1 MLKLDLIYHDYLGEN
16 EGVIPELIAATP
28 GHQLSPTGEP
38 IPRFKVTD
46 IPGLAEL
53 AFYMLK
59 QQKLAAI
66 RDPDYEFDTAA
77 ATETSHDWLVSPE
90 TGVVT
95 DEQVEEAL
103 DIALS
108 RMRSDPLFQEP

>member
-1 MLKLDLIYHDYLGEN
+1 MLELTYHDYLGEN

-28 GHQLSPTGEP
+28 GHQLSPTGEVL
-38 IPRFKVTD
+38 PRFKVTD
-46 IPGLAEL
+46 IAGLAEL

-59 QQKLAAI
+59 QQRIAAN
-66 RDPDYEFDTAA
+66 RDPDYEFEEDA
-77 ATETSHDWLVSPE
+77 ATETCHDWLVSPE
-90 TGVVT
+90 EGTVT

-103 DIALS
+103 NIALS

>member
-1 MLKLDLIYHDYLGEN
+1 MLNLTYHDYLGEN
-16 EGVIPELIAATP
+16 EGVITELVAATP
-28 GHQLSPTGEP
+28 GHQLSPDGQP

-46 IPGLAEL
+46 IAGLAEL

-66 RDPDYEFDTAA
+66 RDPDYEFEEAA

-108 RMRSDPLFQEP
+108 RMRSDPVFQEP

>member
-46 IPGLAEL
+46 VPGLAEL

-66 RDPDYEFDTAA
+66 RDPDYEFEEDA
-77 ATETSHDWLVSPE
+77 ATESCHDWLVSPE

-95 DEQVEEAL
+95 DEQVEAAL
-103 DIALS
+103 AAALS
-108 RMRSDPLFQEP
+108 RMRSDPLFQP